1 MPATVQHPLS
11 ILSVR
16 DLSQGMERSR
26 WVSLRTLINVLK
38 ISPHGHAQRLICQ
51 VILDSVKL
59 RLVLTIIMGQKVKM

>member
-16 DLSQGMERSR
+16 DLSQGMEHPR
-26 WVSLRTLINVLK
+26 WVGLRTPINVLK

-59 RLVLTIIMGQKVKM
+59 RLVLTITMGQKVKE